1 MAFSN
6 QPYADHTERAWF
18 PEITF
23 VCGRRYV
30 CVCVYVFVYVC
41 VRAHVCVGLVAVD
54 LLVVGLV
61 TYHLLAICSCIAIF
75 RTFLE

>member
-6 QPYADHTERAWF
+6 QPCADHTERAWF

-30 CVCVYVFVYVC
+30 CVCICVC
-41 VRAHVCVGLVAVD
+41 VCVCARACVCWPSGCQPPCGWPGNISLACHV
-54 LLVVGLV
+54 
-61 TYHLLAICSCIAIF
+61 
-75 RTFLE
+75 